1 MNKVWP
7 KSIVFG
13 AHVFN
18 VIALPDDGPYLGAMD
33 WDKQEL
39 QFWQALTPSQKV
51 EITLHEVVH
60 VLLRGLVLEER
71 EEEQIAGTVGKG
83 LAEFI
88 KDNPKWVRC
97 FLQVFK
103 EEQGNGSN

>member
-1 MNKVWP
+1 MKKVWP

-13 AHVFN
+13 AHVFK
-18 VIALPDDGPYLGAMD
+18 VVDSPDDGPYLGAMD
-33 WDKQEL
+33 WDNQEL
-39 QFWQALTPSQKV
+39 QFWRGLTSSQRV
-51 EITLHEVVH
+51 EIALHEIVH

-71 EEEQIAGTVGKG
+71 EEEQIAGTIGKG

-88 KDNPKWVRC
+88 KDNPKWVKC

-103 EEQGNGSN
+103 EEQENASD